1 MVLPLRPRSERRKT
15 LKRGLEMETTV
26 KRAVLAIALAGA
38 AWPALAAAQSGGDDL
53 MAMSKSQLR
62 GEVLRR
68 HDEAVAAMA
77 QTAAANDPRYIWA
90 MQAKAQCGIALGF
103 LKSGTKDPVSL
114 SRCAD
119 AYTRMTQPPARVMPP
134 QVSTVTPEICRQPI
148 LGTVF
153 FEFDSAV
160 VPESANE
167 TLSFIVN
174 NMSACGWGSL
184 NVVGHTDRSGSD
196 AYNDGLSIRRADAV
210 VAALGSAGLTP
221 GAALA
226 SGKGESEPRVPTP
239 DGVRNPTNRRVELS
253 AR

>member
-1 MVLPLRPRSERRKT
+1 
-15 LKRGLEMETTV
+15 METMA

-38 AWPALAAAQSGGDDL
+38 AWPALAAAQDAGGDW
-53 MAMSKSQLR
+53 MAMGKRELR
-62 GEVLRR
+62 GEVQRR

-77 QTAAANDPRYIWA
+77 QTINADDPRYVWA

-114 SRCAD
+114 GKCAD
-119 AYTRMTQPPARVMPP
+119 AYTRMSQVPMAPMPMAP
-134 QVSTVTPEICRQPI
+134 VSTITPEACRQAI

-160 VPESANE
+160 VPPSANE
-167 TLSFIVN
+167 TLQFISA
-174 NMSACGWGSL
+174 NMVPCGWTGL

-196 AYNDGLSIRRADAV
+196 AYNDGLANRRAAAV
-210 VAALGSAGLTP
+210 AEALAGVGVSAGAVAT
-221 GAALA
+221 
-226 SGKGESEPRVPTP
+226 SGRGEAEPRVPTA
-239 DGVRNPTNRRVELS
+239 DGVREAQNRRAEIS